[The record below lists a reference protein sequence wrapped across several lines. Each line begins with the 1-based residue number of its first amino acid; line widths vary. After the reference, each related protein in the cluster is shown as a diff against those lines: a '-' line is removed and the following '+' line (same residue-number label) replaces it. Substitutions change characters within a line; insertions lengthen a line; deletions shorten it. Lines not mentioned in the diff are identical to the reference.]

1 MGCFFFYWRSDT
13 IEVEVW
19 RMKMIIIGVM
29 FLPFFYY
36 HSWKDRPHLNHSS
49 FWKSYIFFWLY
60 LRLLLIISILGLGMI
75 GLGLVSIQKIAF
87 SIGFLI
93 LSILGLLLYSFF
105 LFDIYRGIRT
115 LTQLKMKVI
124 DT

>member
-1 MGCFFFYWRSDT
+1 
-13 IEVEVW
+13 
-19 RMKMIIIGVM
+19 MIIIGLM

-36 HSWKDRPHLNHSS
+36 HVWKDRPHLNHSS
-49 FWKSYIFFWLY
+49 FWRIYIFFWIY
-60 LRLLLIISILGLGMI
+60 LRLLLIILIVGLGMI

-87 SIGFLI
+87 SIGFVV

-105 LFDIYRGIRT
+105 LFDIYQGIGT

>member
-1 MGCFFFYWRSDT
+1 
-13 IEVEVW
+13 
-19 RMKMIIIGVM
+19 MKMIIIGLM

-36 HSWKDRPHLNHSS
+36 HSWKDCPHLNHSS
-49 FWKSYIFFWLY
+49 FWTNYIFFWIY
-60 LRLLLIISILGLGMI
+60 LRLLLIILIVGLGMI

-87 SIGFLI
+87 SVGFI
-93 LSILGLLLYSFF
+93 VLSILGLLLYSFF
-105 LFDIYRGIRT
+105 LFDIYQGIRT